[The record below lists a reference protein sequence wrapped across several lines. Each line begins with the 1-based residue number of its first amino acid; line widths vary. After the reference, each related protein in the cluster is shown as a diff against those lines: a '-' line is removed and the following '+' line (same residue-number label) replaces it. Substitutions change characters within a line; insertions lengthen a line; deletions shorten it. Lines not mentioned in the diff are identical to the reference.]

1 MLGGVTTTGTSGS
14 IGPIRLPEAG
24 SKQSGYFTFGD
35 ELLGKYQWPYFAVVG
50 REAGLSFLLTA
61 GIHAAEYTGTLAAL
75 RLGQLLDPAHVKG
88 TIVILPLLNRP
99 GFFERSVYV
108 NPEDG
113 ENLNRAFP
121 GNPMGKWSE
130 RFAHHVLN
138 NLVTHFDRAM
148 DLHAGDMVEDLEP
161 FLGFLKT
168 GNAEIDKASQEM
180 IEAYTGTRWVTHVV
194 PGGERAGMLYGAAA
208 QNGVPAIL
216 AESGGRGL
224 PIQADVDRH
233 VAGVLNIWRTL
244 GLLTDQP
251 PQPPSPKRSIAA
263 NNWLR
268 SQHEGIFLCEVKPG
282 DNVTKGQRLGQLVD
296 LLGNPL
302 ETITAPE
309 TGVILFTVTSPAI
322 KKDGLLLA
330 VGVPD

>member
-1 MLGGVTTTGTSGS
+1 MN
-14 IGPIRLPEAG
+14 IGPIQLPDQGHKA
-24 SKQSGYFTFGD
+24 SGYFTFND

-50 REAGLSFLLTA
+50 HAPGLKFLLTA

-75 RLGQLLDPAHVKG
+75 RLGKLLEPASVRG
-88 TIVILPLLNRP
+88 TIVIVPLLNRP

-121 GNPMGKWSE
+121 GNPTGTWSQ
-130 RFAHHVLN
+130 RFAHHLLHD
-138 NLVTHFDRAM
+138 LVTGFDRAM

-168 GNAEIDKASQEM
+168 GNTEIDRASQEM

-224 PIQADVDRH
+224 PIQADVERH
-233 VAGVLNIWRTL
+233 VEGVLNIWRTL
-244 GLLTDQP
+244 GMLTDRPAQP
-251 PQPPSPKRSIAA
+251 SSAKRSIAA
-263 NNWLR
+263 NQWLR
-268 SQHEGIFLCEVKPG
+268 SGHEGIFLCQVKPG
-282 DNVTKGQRLGQLVD
+282 DNVSQGQTLGEMVD
-296 LLGNPL
+296 LLGNTL
-302 ETITAPE
+302 ETIAAPAD
-309 TGVILFTVTSPAI
+309 GVILFTVTSPAI

>member
-1 MLGGVTTTGTSGS
+1 MN
-14 IGPIRLPEAG
+14 IGPIPLPDAG
-24 SKQSGYFTFGD
+24 HKQAGYFTFD
-35 ELLGKYQWPYFAVVG
+35 DQLLGKYQWPYFAVVG
-50 REAGLSFLLTA
+50 REPGLKFLLTA

-75 RLGQLLDPAHVKG
+75 RLGQFLDPAHVKG
-88 TIVILPLLNRP
+88 TIIIIPLLNRP

-121 GNPMGKWSE
+121 GRADGKWSE

-138 NLVTHFDRAM
+138 DLIKDVDRAM

-161 FLGFLKT
+161 FVGFYMT
-168 GNAEIDKASQEM
+168 GDAEVDARSNEM
-180 IEAYTGTRWVTHVV
+180 IDAYSGAKWVTHVL

-224 PIQADVDRH
+224 PIGEDIERH

-244 GLLTDQP
+244 GILTDAA
-251 PQPPSPKRSIAA
+251 PQPSSPKRSIAA

-268 SQHEGIFLCEVKPG
+268 SQHEGIFLCRVKPG
-282 DNVTKGQRLGQLVD
+282 DQVQRGDVLGDMVD
-296 LLGNPL
+296 LLGNHL
-302 ETITAPE
+302 ETITSPDA
-309 TGVILFTVTSPAI
+309 GVILFTVTSPAI

-330 VGVPD
+330 VAVPD